1 MRLLPFLAVA
11 ALGTVQAAGNPA
23 PLNGIWSLTG
33 VSTASGNASH
43 ALSPA
48 GQLVIVNGQLHG
60 TYGCARFEGT
70 LDAERNEAS
79 IGTRTLPHRAN
90 ERCLF
95 VIRNDLLSGLNAA
108 RQYTVSRTHLVLFS
122 KSARLTFERIGYV
135 TPVQK

>member
-1 MRLLPFLAVA
+1 MRLLPFLALA

-33 VSTASGNASH
+33 VSGAAGSTSH

-48 GQLVIVNGQLHG
+48 GRLVIVNGQLHG

-70 LDAERNEAS
+70 LDAEHNEAT
-79 IGTRTLPHRAN
+79 IQTRTLPPRAT

-95 VIRNDLLSGLNAA
+95 VLRNDVVSGLNAA
-108 RQYTVSRTHLVLFS
+108 RQYTVSRSHLVLFS
-122 KSARLTFERIGYV
+122 KTARLTFERTGYV
-135 TPVQK
+135 TPAPK